1 MSFRIL
7 IVTTVSEFLW
17 QFEQDNI
24 RILQQMGAE
33 IHYASNFEAPD
44 FAIGENYFEKN
55 GIITHPLPSAL
66 PLAAERK
73 RQGAENAGGTDRNLR
88 H

>member
-33 IHYASNFEAPD
+33 IHYASNFDAPD
-44 FAIGENYFEKN
+44 
-55 GIITHPLPSAL
+55 LPSGKTIL
-66 PLAAERK
+66 KKMGSSPIRFPSAAPP
-73 RQGAENAGGTDRNLR
+73 GG
-88 H
+88 